1 MYLSQLLAESHSWEW
16 LQSTKWAGK
25 SNLDILAENIKTL
38 SVNSNLNLSLIG
50 FEFTLEEILEP
61 TYDVSFLLEN
71 IERDKFSPGNT
82 FFDKLY
88 AKLSLEEKAISSIW
102 IEYDFPYINTPLIY
116 LTMNE
121 NSCIDTVVRAYKIL
135 REFDKIYR
143 KTLYESCKYPSD
155 DEVCGWIKKCSVQSI
170 QQFGLSYR
178 DLKVQPRILASLLP
192 SQFDNY
198 LINSDLKESLSQM
211 VFNQQCLAAFAYP
224 FIPEQFFG
232 CEVLSDYVTQ
242 CSLRKLRYPP
252 RLKGSKFEKLLKIIL
267 LKYYSKSEVLS
278 FLQGIKSFE
287 KKSSSLN
294 ITNTNNMPS
303 IQLSG
308 WNHLKLG
315 FKNGKNYS
323 AKLYG
328 GSVSN
333 YFLT

>member
-1 MYLSQLLAESHSWEW
+1 MLGESHSWEW
-16 LQSTKWAGK
+16 LQSTQWTGK
-25 SNLDILAENIKTL
+25 SQLSLLEENIKKL
-38 SVNSNLNLSLIG
+38 LVNSNLNLSIIG
-50 FEFTLEEILEP
+50 FEFNLEEIFRP
-61 TYDVSFLLEN
+61 TYDISFLLEN

-135 REFDKIYR
+135 REFDRSYR

-155 DEVCGWIKKCSVQSI
+155 NEVYTWAEKCSVQSI

-198 LINSDLKESLSQM
+198 LINSDLRESLSQM

-224 FIPEQFFG
+224 FLPEQFFG
-232 CEVLSDYVTQ
+232 CEVLSDYSTQ
-242 CSLRKLRYPP
+242 SSLRELRYPP
-252 RLKGSKFEKLLKIIL
+252 RLKGSKFEKLLNMIL
-267 LKYYSKSEVLS
+267 LKYYSKSDVLA
-278 FLQGIKSFE
+278 FLKSIKSLE

-294 ITNTNNMPS
+294 ITNVNRMHS
-303 IQLSG
+303 IKLSG

-333 YFLT
+333 YFLA